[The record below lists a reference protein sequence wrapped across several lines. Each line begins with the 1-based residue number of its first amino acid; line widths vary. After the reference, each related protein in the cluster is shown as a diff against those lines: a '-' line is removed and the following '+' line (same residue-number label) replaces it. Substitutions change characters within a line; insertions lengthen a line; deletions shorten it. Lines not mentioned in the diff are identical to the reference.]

1 MCTRVYV
8 CILYTCVVSVC
19 MRICVRQCACLCVSF
34 YRLVSFILPSVLFD
48 FIRCCI
54 YFYEPS
60 KPLYLN
66 LRCPTSSPIHRLHFS
81 PPPLSLSPPLSL
93 PPHPSLP
100 PPLSPLMLSFILSFS
115 FSLILWISVFNY
127 LYSFVHLPI
136 YFNKLKFSISLSPLS
151 LPPHTFFISNSP
163 SLQN

>member
-1 MCTRVYV
+1 MNIVACSFVIFNYVRRNVYMCTRVYV

-81 PPPLSLSPPLSL
+81 PPLSLSHLLFRSHLTLRSPLLSL
-93 PPHPSLP
+93 L
-100 PPLSPLMLSFILSFS
+100 LCYLSFYLSRSHLFS
-115 FSLILWISVFNY
+115 ESLFLI
-127 LYSFVHLPI
+127 I
-136 YFNKLKFSISLSPLS
+136 YIHSYIYQSISTS
-151 LPPHTFFISNSP
+151 
-163 SLQN
+163 